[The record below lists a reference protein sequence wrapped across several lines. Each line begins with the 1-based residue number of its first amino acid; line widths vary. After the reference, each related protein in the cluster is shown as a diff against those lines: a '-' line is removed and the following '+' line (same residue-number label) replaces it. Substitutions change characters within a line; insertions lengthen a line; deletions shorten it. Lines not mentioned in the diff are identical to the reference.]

1 MRAARAALASVLL
14 FGSFAARAQVE
25 ITEWMYSGPGG
36 EFIELTNLG
45 PAPVDLTGW
54 VYDDDSR
61 FNSVAAGGLDL
72 SAFGVLAAGES
83 VVLTESSAPAFR
95 AEWNLPATLKV
106 IGGYTNNLGRSDE
119 INLFDGDGMLVD
131 RLTYS
136 DVNVPGTVRTQ
147 DRSGTP
153 LTLADLAPQTVT
165 TGWVLA
171 AAGDSFGS
179 YLSAGGAVGNPGQFA
194 LAIPEPASV
203 ALWLAGLAGVAAA
216 ARRGQAGGAR

>member
-1 MRAARAALASVLL
+1 MRAGRAAMAALL
-14 FGSFAARAQVE
+14 LLGSMPARAQVE

-36 EFIELTNLG
+36 EFIEFTNLG

-61 FNSVAAGGLDL
+61 LATVAAGGFDI
-72 SAFGVLAAGES
+72 SAFGVLAPGES
-83 VVLTESSAPAFR
+83 VVLTESSASAFR

-106 IGGYTNNLGRSDE
+106 LGGYTNNLGRSDE
-119 INLFDGDGMLVD
+119 INLFDANGRLVD

-136 DVNVPGTVRTQ
+136 DLNFPGTVRTQ

-153 LTLADLAPQTVT
+153 LTLADLVPQTVGA
-165 TGWVLA
+165 GWVLA
-171 AAGDSFGS
+171 AAGDGFGS
-179 YLSAGGAVGNPGQFA
+179 YVSAGGAVGNPGRFT

-203 ALWLAGLAGVAAA
+203 ALWCVGLAGVAAA
-216 ARRGQAGGAR
+216 ARRGRAGGSR